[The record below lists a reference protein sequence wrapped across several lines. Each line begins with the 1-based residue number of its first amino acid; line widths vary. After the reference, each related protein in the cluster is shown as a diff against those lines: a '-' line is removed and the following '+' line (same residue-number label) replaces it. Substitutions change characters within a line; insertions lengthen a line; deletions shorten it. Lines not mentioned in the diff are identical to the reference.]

1 MTVDTKTLIQKIVE
15 GMQERKAKKIVTV
28 DMTELENYSCPYFVI
43 CEGNSTTHVVS
54 IADSVKH
61 YVRSELKVH
70 FIVAD
75 GYENGQWIAIDY
87 GEIIVHVMLPEMR
100 EFYRIEELWEDA
112 KITEIPD
119 LD

>member
-1 MTVDTKTLIQKIVE
+1 MVELPSHITK
-15 GMQERKAKKIVTV
+15 
-28 DMTELENYSCPYFVI
+28 Y
-43 CEGNSTTHVVS
+43 
-54 IADSVKH
+54 
-61 YVRSELKVH
+61 
-70 FIVAD
+70 

>member
-1 MTVDTKTLIQKIVE
+1 MTVDTKTIIQKIVE

-75 GYENGQWIAIDY
+75 GYENGQCISRSQAGALSFISVQP
-87 GEIIVHVMLPEMR
+87 IMR
-100 EFYRIEELWEDA
+100 RLSA
-112 KITEIPD
+112 LTERR
-119 LD
+119 